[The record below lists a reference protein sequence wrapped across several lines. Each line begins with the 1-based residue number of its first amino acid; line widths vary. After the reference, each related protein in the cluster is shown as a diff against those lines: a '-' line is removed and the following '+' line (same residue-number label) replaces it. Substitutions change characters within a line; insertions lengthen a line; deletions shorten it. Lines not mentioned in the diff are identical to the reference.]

1 MSGPV
6 RVDDPGL
13 PPPWQALHDPAS
25 NLRYY
30 WNPST
35 NVTTYQRPASAPAA
49 GPPSGGY
56 DDYRIKAE
64 ADKFGRS
71 SGIRNT
77 CLYGGAPKG
86 PQLRDISMGVH
97 IVRLGNVSYLVLDE
111 ADRMLDMGFEPQIQK
126 IVRTIPRQR
135 QTLFF
140 SATWPR
146 EVKQI
151 ASQFVTNQTVHIFIG
166 GVEEKLVA
174 NKSIT
179 QYVKVMGSSHEK
191 LPELQRILRSKPG
204 GTRIIV
210 FCTTKRMCD
219 QLAHS
224 ISRDFRAAAIHGDK
238 RQQERDYVLAAFKS
252 GQTPVLIATDVAARG
267 LDIPHVAAV
276 VNYDFPTGV
285 EDYIHR
291 IGRTGRAGATGES
304 YTFLTFED
312 GKHAR
317 ELATVMAE
325 ADMDES
331 VIKDLELEEQERRK
345 EAVEIVSE
353 MLLTAEQLKEAA
365 QQLASG
371 IEKLG
376 QAEKVAEQFVAMR
389 IKPALRKA
397 RETEL
402 VDLVKQTGA
411 YLKGLWYRLNGG
423 GTRVREPALSP
434 DLPLPM
440 STRRDSELAIS
451 QLSLELDA
459 TEQRLREAA
468 RARDVQLRRAR
479 APEGRATMPFQL
491 KTMDAEVLRLSR
503 ALAIRTLQIELEYTF
518 SALEDEAVDI
528 LGSDVNDLLSRQ
540 NSTTE
545 LRLLAA
551 EFSYLDQQL
560 AVFDVG
566 GVAVN
571 MEDLLAA
578 LAAEVKEGL
587 DKVREAVDF
596 MTRGLRLLGSD
607 IASAARLFGKAASGG
622 TLKPREVSA
631 LRRTAR
637 DLLTFIPFTI
647 ILIIPLTPLG
657 HVLVFG
663 FIQTYFP
670 SFFPSCF
677 TNQRQDL
684 MIRYEELERLLLAA
698 RMQAEA
704 TEEEAELA
712 RAAVA

>member
-6 RVDDPGL
+6 RVEDSTL
-13 PPPWQALHDPAS
+13 PSPWQALHDPAS

-35 NVTTYQRPASAPAA
+35 NVTTYQRPASEPAA
-49 GPPSGGY
+49 MPPTSSYDDGYRQPSSYNSNNSYGGGAGGYGSGGGGGNGSAPGGTGSTAPGVVREVHSKNSTGFLSPA
-56 DDYRIKAE
+56 DYARKHDLRYEGDNVPEALQTFESVGFPPDILDEIRRAGFPCPTPIQAAAWPVAMSGRDLVAIAKTGSGKTCGFLLPGMLHIKETRKDPRAGPILLVLAPTRELAVQTKSE

-86 PQLRDISMGVH
+86 PQLRDISMGAH
-97 IVRLGNVSYLVLDE
+97 IAIATPGRLNDFLEGGQVRLSNVSYLVLDE

-179 QYVKVMGSSHEK
+179 QFVKVMGSNHEK

-219 QLAHS
+219 QLSHS

-317 ELATVMAE
+317 QLATVMSE
-325 ADMDES
+325 AGQVVS
-331 VIKDLELEEQERRK
+331 PELEQLAGSSRSFGGGSSRYGGGGGGGRFGGGGGGGGYGGGGGGGYGGGGGGGSRFGGSGGGYGGGGSFGGGGGGGASSYSLPAPAAAAPVYSAAPAAAPYGERRRSRSRSPVRDRRRSRSP
-345 EAVEIVSE
+345 ERRRGSP
-353 MLLTAEQLKEAA
+353 
-365 QQLASG
+365 S
-371 IEKLG
+371 
-376 QAEKVAEQFVAMR
+376 
-389 IKPALRKA
+389 
-397 RETEL
+397 
-402 VDLVKQTGA
+402 
-411 YLKGLWYRLNGG
+411 YR
-423 GTRVREPALSP
+423 
-434 DLPLPM
+434 
-440 STRRDSELAIS
+440 
-451 QLSLELDA
+451 
-459 TEQRLREAA
+459 
-468 RARDVQLRRAR
+468 
-479 APEGRATMPFQL
+479 
-491 KTMDAEVLRLSR
+491 
-503 ALAIRTLQIELEYTF
+503 
-518 SALEDEAVDI
+518 
-528 LGSDVNDLLSRQ
+528 
-540 NSTTE
+540 
-545 LRLLAA
+545 
-551 EFSYLDQQL
+551 
-560 AVFDVG
+560 
-566 GVAVN
+566 
-571 MEDLLAA
+571 
-578 LAAEVKEGL
+578 
-587 DKVREAVDF
+587 
-596 MTRGLRLLGSD
+596 
-607 IASAARLFGKAASGG
+607 
-622 TLKPREVSA
+622 
-631 LRRTAR
+631 
-637 DLLTFIPFTI
+637 
-647 ILIIPLTPLG
+647 
-657 HVLVFG
+657 
-663 FIQTYFP
+663 
-670 SFFPSCF
+670 
-677 TNQRQDL
+677 
-684 MIRYEELERLLLAA
+684 
-698 RMQAEA
+698 
-704 TEEEAELA
+704 
-712 RAAVA
+712 